1 MTFID
6 ALQKRHSEYALEK
19 DPSLDKEQVKA
30 LIGEVLDLTPDA
42 FNMQSQRLILLF
54 DQASEDFWDE
64 VNATYDNKLD
74 KEKLAGFK
82 RANGT
87 ILYFID
93 QKTVH
98 NLGESFPL
106 YKDAFGVYATHANGM
121 AQINIWNALTTLNLG
136 ASLQHYGPAIE
147 TWVKERY
154 QVPENYQ
161 LVAQMPFGKVI
172 TPAEAK
178 DKLPRQEKLTVF
190 EA

>member
-1 MTFID
+1 MVLSNNQTFN
-6 ALQKRHSEYALEK
+6 RH
-19 DPSLDKEQVKA
+19 
-30 LIGEVLDLTPDA
+30 
-42 FNMQSQRLILLF
+42 
-54 DQASEDFWDE
+54 
-64 VNATYDNKLD
+64 
-74 KEKLAGFK
+74 
-82 RANGT
+82 
-87 ILYFID
+87 ID

>member
-1 MTFID
+1 MAQSFI
-6 ALQKRHSEYALEK
+6 LSTKRQFITSE
-19 DPSLDKEQVKA
+19 SL
-30 LIGEVLDLTPDA
+30 
-42 FNMQSQRLILLF
+42 FLF
-54 DQASEDFWDE
+54 
-64 VNATYDNKLD
+64 
-74 KEKLAGFK
+74 
-82 RANGT
+82 
-87 ILYFID
+87 I
-93 QKTVH
+93 
-98 NLGESFPL
+98 
-106 YKDAFGVYATHANGM
+106 KDAFGVYATHANGM